1 MEDFGF
7 NWERNQMNRP
17 EWVTD
22 VTFLRG
28 ALILSVLLLLF
39 YACKNFKMTHTKY
52 IRGRSVSF
60 V

>member
-1 MEDFGF
+1 MDAFGF
-7 NWERNQMNRP
+7 NWQRKEVYQP
-17 EWVTD
+17 EWVND
-22 VTFLRG
+22 SVFLRG
-28 ALILSVLLLLF
+28 VLILSVLLLLF

>member
-7 NWERNQMNRP
+7 NWQRKEVYQP
-17 EWVTD
+17 EWVND
-22 VTFLRG
+22 SVFLRG
-28 ALILSVLLLLF
+28 VLILSVLLLLF

>member
-7 NWERNQMNRP
+7 NWQRKEVYQP
-17 EWVTD
+17 EWINDRV
-22 VTFLRG
+22 FLRG
-28 ALILSVLLLLF
+28 VLILSVLLLLF